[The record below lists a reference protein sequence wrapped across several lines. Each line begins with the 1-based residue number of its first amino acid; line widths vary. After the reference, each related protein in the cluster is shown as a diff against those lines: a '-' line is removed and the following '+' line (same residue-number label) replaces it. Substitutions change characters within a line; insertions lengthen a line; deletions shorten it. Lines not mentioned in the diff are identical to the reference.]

1 MEATVPCKEVDAN
14 DDFITVSMLSTDP
27 VENIPIIN
35 DVGITT
41 LSASLVLI
49 TEFPM
54 NMKISDSRCL
64 EMQSPNGDIF
74 SISDKFLVLLWI
86 IVAKYTGN
94 SGCRLTE

>member
-1 MEATVPCKEVDAN
+1 MKATVPCKDVDAN
-14 DDFITVSMLSTDP
+14 DKFISISMLSIDA

-54 NMKISDSRCL
+54 NMEISDNRCL
-64 EMQSPNGDIF
+64 EMQ
-74 SISDKFLVLLWI
+74 ISNCDSFLC
-86 IVAKYTGN
+86 K
-94 SGCRLTE
+94 

>member
-1 MEATVPCKEVDAN
+1 MKASVPCKDVDAN
-14 DDFITVSMLSTDP
+14 DKFISISMLSIDA

-54 NMKISDSRCL
+54 NMEISDNRCL
-64 EMQSPNGDIF
+64 EMQ
-74 SISDKFLVLLWI
+74 ISNCDSFLC
-86 IVAKYTGN
+86 K
-94 SGCRLTE
+94 